1 MFHLHLLNIY
11 VIRTVLY
18 LRDTFIFNEQDGDFG
33 LNVCVCVSTCDYL
46 QISAP
51 WGSIPKE
58 ETMPYDFIIHTKSG
72 F

>member
-33 LNVCVCVSTCDYL
+33 LNMCVCVCVLVITSRYQHPGDQSQRKKQCLT
-46 QISAP
+46 IS
-51 WGSIPKE
+51 
-58 ETMPYDFIIHTKSG
+58 
-72 F
+72 